1 MDIVIASNNK
11 HKVAEISEILKGKF
25 DNIYTLNDLNI
36 DVDVEETGKTFM
48 ENAVIKARAIS
59 RLSGMAA
66 LGDDSGLEVD
76 ALNGAPGVYSA
87 RYSGVHGDDNAN
99 NALLLKNLSGI
110 TNRHANF
117 TCAIAVCYPDGTI
130 VAAEGKSYGRILEE
144 PKGEGGFGYDPLFQS
159 NEFGATYA
167 ELTQEQKNLVS
178 HRGRALKELQKKL

>member
-25 DNIYTLNDLNI
+25 DNIYTLADLNI

-59 RLSGMAA
+59 RISGIAA

-87 RYSGVHGDDNAN
+87 RYSGIHGDDNAN
-99 NALLLKNLSGI
+99 NALLLKNMLGI

-117 TCAIAVCYPDGTI
+117 TCAIAVCYPDGAI
-130 VAAEGKSYGRILEE
+130 VAAEGKSYGRILEA

-167 ELTQEQKNLVS
+167 ELTQEQKNQIS
-178 HRGRALKELQKKL
+178 HRARALKELQKKL